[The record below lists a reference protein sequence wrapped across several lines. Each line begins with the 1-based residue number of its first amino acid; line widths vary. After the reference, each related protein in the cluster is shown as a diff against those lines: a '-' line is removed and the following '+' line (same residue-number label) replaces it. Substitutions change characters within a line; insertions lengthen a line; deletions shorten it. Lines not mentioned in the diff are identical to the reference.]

1 MIRVL
6 VADDHVVVRRG
17 LKQLLEEAGDIAVYG
32 EAGSAAE
39 VYAALARERYDVLVL
54 DISLRG
60 DSGLDVLKE
69 VKRTHPQLAVVMLTV
84 YSESQYAL
92 RAFRNGAAAY
102 ITKESAAD
110 ELLEAV
116 KKAATG
122 GRFVT
127 ASLAEKLTALLDR
140 DADAPLHDGLS
151 DREFEV
157 LRLIGSGN
165 TVSEIAER
173 LHLSVK
179 TVSTYRARLLQKM
192 KMKST
197 VELMQYA
204 VRTGLSD

>member
-1 MIRVL
+1 
-6 VADDHVVVRRG
+6 
-17 LKQLLEEAGDIAVYG
+17 VY
-32 EAGSAAE
+32 S
-39 VYAALARERYDVLVL
+39 ALAEQRYDVLVL
-54 DISLRG
+54 DISLKE

-69 VKRTHPQLAVVMLTV
+69 VKRTHPRLAVVMLTV
-84 YSESQYAL
+84 YSEAQYAL

-110 ELLEAV
+110 ELFEAV

-127 ASLAEKLTALLDR
+127 ASIAERLTALFDR

-165 TVSEIAER
+165 TVSDIAER

-179 TVSTYRARLLQKM
+179 TVSTYRARLLRKM
-192 KMKST
+192 NMKST

>member
-17 LKQLLEEAGDIAVYG
+17 LKQLLEEAGDIAVCG
-32 EAGSAAE
+32 EASSAAE
-39 VYAALARERYDVLVL
+39 VYSALAQQRYDVLVL
-54 DISLRG
+54 DISLGG

-69 VKRTHPQLAVVMLTV
+69 VKRTHPHVAVVMLTV
-84 YSESQYAL
+84 YSEAQYAL

-116 KKAATG
+116 KKSATG

-127 ASLAEKLTALLDR
+127 ASIAEKLTVLFDR

-165 TVSEIAER
+165 TVSDIAER

-179 TVSTYRARLLQKM
+179 TVSTYRARLLRKM
-192 KMKST
+192 NMKST